1 MPTLTAPE
9 APMVRVRRDPAP
21 SRVAYR
27 LHRLWLTPFFRVL
40 LRKGVPAFLLIFG
53 AGVWFQSEERR
64 TEFAD
69 WAEGVRQSIAERPE
83 FTVQM
88 MAIDG
93 ASPELADTIRE
104 LLPVRFP
111 VSSFEL
117 DLATMR
123 QTVAQLD
130 AVASAEVRIT
140 RGGVLSVTVVERMP
154 SVIWRS
160 TTGIG
165 TLDAQGHKVNPLLA
179 RLERPDLPL
188 IAGEGAEKAVP
199 EALALLAAAEPI
211 AARVRGLVRQG
222 ERRWDIVID
231 PDIRLMLP
239 EIDPVPALER
249 IIALQEG
256 QALLDLDINAVDMR
270 IPARVTVRMNP
281 DAVRSFRDPTP
292 IPTPTPTGATLP

>member
-1 MPTLTAPE
+1 MAQPLTAPE

-27 LHRLWLTPFFRVL
+27 LHRLWLTPFFRAL
-40 LRKGVPAFLLIFG
+40 LRKGVPVFLMIFG
-53 AGVWFQSEERR
+53 AGAWLQSEERR
-64 TEFAD
+64 VALAD
-69 WAEGVRQSIAERPE
+69 WAEEVRQSIAERPE

-93 ASPELADTIRE
+93 ASPELADAIRT

-117 DLATMR
+117 DLVDMR
-123 QTVAQLD
+123 RKVVALD
-130 AVASAEVRIT
+130 AVAAADLRIT
-140 RGGVLSVTVVERMP
+140 RGGVLSVEVVERLP
-154 SVIWRS
+154 AVIWRS
-160 TTGIG
+160 ATGIG
-165 TLDAQGHKVNPLLA
+165 TLDADGHPVTPLLA

-188 IAGEGAEKAVP
+188 VAGLGAEKRVP

-211 AARVRGLVRQG
+211 APRIRGLVRQG
-222 ERRWDIVID
+222 ERRWDIVLD

-239 EIDPVPALER
+239 EVDPVPALER
-249 IIALQEG
+249 IIALHEG
-256 QALLDLDINAVDMR
+256 QGLLDRDINAVDMR

-281 DAVRSFRDPTP
+281 GAVQTFRDPTL
-292 IPTPTPTGATLP
+292 IGAQLP